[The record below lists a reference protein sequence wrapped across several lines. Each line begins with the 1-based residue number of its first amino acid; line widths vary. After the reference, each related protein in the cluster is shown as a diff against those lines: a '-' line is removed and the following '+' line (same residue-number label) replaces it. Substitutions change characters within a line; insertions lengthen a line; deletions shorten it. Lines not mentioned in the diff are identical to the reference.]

1 MAQITSGG
9 EDRIDKA
16 VEILAAFF
24 HEDPLYTYIL
34 HDLAEPKR
42 KAYLPKLLRGVVAAC
57 VLNGG
62 SIIEVGDWSACAVFM
77 PPGRKPDNVHTLVRA
92 RIASMIWNLGISSAK
107 GIGSNIPKE
116 GGSPYPAAV
125 DQVIAG
131 VLDKEE
137 IQAGYWYGIIM
148 CTSAGNRQKGLASSL
163 VSYVQD
169 LARIDG
175 RPMWIEAP
183 SMKTAQLYLKLGFE
197 HAGQIV
203 AGKGVVGIDGLAK
216 EGGEGINT
224 AWGMIYRPGNKV
236 CGTGEPV
243 LVRHQ
248 DL

>member
-9 EDRIDKA
+9 EERIDKVA
-16 VEILAAFF
+16 EILAAYF

-62 SIIEVGDWSACAVFM
+62 SIIEVGDWSACGVFM

-92 RIASMIWNLGISSAK
+92 GLASMIWNLGISAAK
-107 GIGSNIPKE
+107 RLIIE
-116 GGSPYPAAV
+116 YPAAV
-125 DQVIAG
+125 DHVIAR

-175 RPMWIEAP
+175 KPMWIEAP
-183 SMKTAQLYLKLGFE
+183 SMRTAQLYLKLGFK
-197 HAGQIV
+197 HAGKII

-216 EGGEGINT
+216 EGGEGIT
-224 AWGMIYRPGNKV
+224 AWGMIYRPENKA
-236 CGTGEPV
+236 CP
-243 LVRHQ
+243 LSH
-248 DL
+248 L